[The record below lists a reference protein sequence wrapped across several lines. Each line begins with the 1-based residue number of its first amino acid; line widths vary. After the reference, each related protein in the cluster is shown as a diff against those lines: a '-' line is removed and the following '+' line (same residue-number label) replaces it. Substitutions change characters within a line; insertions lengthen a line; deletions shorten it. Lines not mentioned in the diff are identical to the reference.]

1 MLLTH
6 PQAET
11 DPLNTHPPS
20 DLEREPE
27 PDVLADVPRFSLA
40 GLEDAVGDTGAMYLR
55 EIGNHE
61 LLSAAD
67 EVALGQALEQGMAA
81 AVELAKASEGL
92 DLDRKA
98 ELERLVEAAQHARRR
113 LIECNLRLVVSVAR
127 RYLGRGLSFLDLVQE
142 GNIGLQIGV
151 DKYDWR
157 RGFRFSTYVYWWIRQ
172 SVTRAIADQSR
183 TIRLPVHITEAL
195 GRTAR
200 GERELAGQ
208 LGREPTLDELA
219 AHIEVEP
226 ARIREIR
233 HAARTPLSL
242 ETPLGED
249 GDVTRGDLIGDEH
262 ASDAVRAS
270 VEANDLAERLAS
282 AIDELHPRERQVLR
296 LRFGLDRHEERTLG
310 EISSELGVSRERVR
324 QIETEALGKLRR
336 MPRLRRE
343 LLEYAS

>member
-1 MLLTH
+1 
-6 PQAET
+6 
-11 DPLNTHPPS
+11 
-20 DLEREPE
+20 
-27 PDVLADVPRFSLA
+27 
-40 GLEDAVGDTGAMYLR
+40 
-55 EIGNHE
+55 
-61 LLSAAD
+61 
-67 EVALGQALEQGMAA
+67 
-81 AVELAKASEGL
+81 
-92 DLDRKA
+92 
-98 ELERLVEAAQHARRR
+98 
-113 LIECNLRLVVSVAR
+113 
-127 RYLGRGLSFLDLVQE
+127 
-142 GNIGLQIGV
+142 LQIGV

-200 GERELAGQ
+200 GERELTSQ
-208 LGREPTLDELA
+208 LGREPTLEELA
-219 AHIEVEP
+219 AHVDVEP

-242 ETPLGED
+242 ETPVGED
-249 GDVTRGDLIGDEH
+249 GDVTRGDLIGDDN

-270 VEANDLAERLAS
+270 IEANDLSERLAS
-282 AIDELHPRERQVLR
+282 AIDELLPRERQVLR
-296 LRFGLDRHEERTLG
+296 MRFGLDRNDERTLG
-310 EISSELGVSRERVR
+310 EISNELGVSRERVR

>member
-1 MLLTH
+1 MLITH
-6 PQAET
+6 PRAET
-11 DPLNTHPPS
+11 DDLDIPAETES
-20 DLEREPE
+20 DAE
-27 PDVLADVPRFSLA
+27 PDTEVQRFGLAAVD
-40 GLEDAVGDTGAMYLR
+40 DIVGDTGAMYLR

-61 LLSAAD
+61 LLSAAE
-67 EVALGQALEQGMAA
+67 EVALGQTLEAGVAA
-81 AVELAKASEGL
+81 AAELAEATLAL
-92 DLDRKA
+92 DPARRA
-98 ELERLVEAAQHARRR
+98 ELEDLVEAGQRARQR

-200 GERELAGQ
+200 GERELTCQ
-208 LGREPTLDELA
+208 LGREPTLEELA
-219 AHIEVEP
+219 AHVDVEP
-226 ARIREIR
+226 SRIREIR
-233 HAARTPLSL
+233 HAARVPLSL
-242 ETPLGED
+242 ETPVGED
-249 GDVTRGDLIGDEH
+249 GDVTRGDLIGDEN

-270 VEANDLAERLAS
+270 VEANDLSERLAA

-296 LRFGLDRHEERTLG
+296 MRFGLDRGDERTLG
-310 EISSELGVSRERVR
+310 EISNELGVSRERVR